1 MKTNTLRRTL
11 SLIIAPICLGF
22 FSCIDDVDSLNL
34 PNSDPKLVVQSFISP
49 DDSIKVF
56 VRSSKPYN
64 YNLPQHGDSW
74 EFEVVST
81 ATVII
86 KDIST
91 GKEQTIPYLNEK
103 SLFAIRSEDF
113 LITPGHQYELTV
125 NATGFE
131 NVKATT
137 IVPDNTPRVTNIKVE
152 ATSPNEWGEYSII
165 TAGTIEDTPSVS
177 NYYALYLYQYTLY
190 TWENI
195 EYTFP
200 SAQTKLLITD
210 NLRDGEQI
218 SFRVSL
224 NAHFAYGE
232 EERGQT
238 EIVVLSSDEH
248 YYRFHKSL
256 EGIYD
261 ITDNPFAESAHLY
274 SNIEGGLGVF
284 ASFVYILDDR
294 FSK

>member
-1 MKTNTLRRTL
+1 MGL
-11 SLIIAPICLGF
+11 
-22 FSCIDDVDSLNL
+22 FSCIDDVDNLNL
-34 PNSDPKLVVQSFISP
+34 PDSSPKLVVQSFISP
-49 DDSIKVF
+49 GDSVKVA

-64 YNLPQHGDSW
+64 YNLPQEGDYW
-74 EFEVVST
+74 EFEVVKS

-86 KDIST
+86 RDIET
-91 GKEQTIPYLNEK
+91 GIEQNIPFIEEK
-103 SLFAIRSEDF
+103 SFFGLRSEDF
-113 LITPGHQYELTV
+113 PITPGHQYELAV
-125 NATGFE
+125 DATGFE
-131 NVKATT
+131 SAKATT
-137 IVPDNTPRVTNIKVE
+137 FVPQNTPRVANVKVE
-152 ATSPNEWGEYSII
+152 ATSANEWGEYSII
-165 TAGTIEDTPSVS
+165 AAGAIEDTPSVS

-195 EYTFP
+195 EYTYP
-200 SAQTKLLITD
+200 TAQTKLLITD

-224 NAHFAYGE
+224 NAYFAYGE

-238 EIVVLSSDEH
+238 EIVVLSTDEH

-261 ITDNPFAESAHLY
+261 LTDNPFAESAHLY

-294 FSK
+294 YLK